1 MIAEFIVPDLGVGPI
16 RSREAAEKVASA
28 YFRVFD
34 DSGII
39 QFRSEQTD
47 RWIFTARAGDFVAV
61 PVSDIVVSK
70 DGSFI
75 MQSGVAP
82 VVRKV
87 AERWL
92 YDKREERQIQWDLDP
107 ANPENRMPKPPPRMP
122 VNVTPAANAPVPL
135 PPDSAG
141 FAALETA
148 AWKARGVLPVY
159 SPNGYIPLLLLGS

>member
-1 MIAEFIVPDLGVGPI
+1 MKTLAVAIILSIVASGCTSTASKRYPHPVIAEFIVPDIGVGPI

-28 YFRVFD
+28 YFREFD
-34 DSGII
+34 DSGSI

-47 RWIFTARAGDFVAV
+47 RWIFTARVGDFVAV

-87 AERWL
+87 SERWL

-122 VNVTPAANAPVPL
+122 VSGTLAADGAVAPPS
-135 PPDSAG
+135 DAAG
-141 FAALETA
+141 
-148 AWKARGVLPVY
+148 R
-159 SPNGYIPLLLLGS
+159 